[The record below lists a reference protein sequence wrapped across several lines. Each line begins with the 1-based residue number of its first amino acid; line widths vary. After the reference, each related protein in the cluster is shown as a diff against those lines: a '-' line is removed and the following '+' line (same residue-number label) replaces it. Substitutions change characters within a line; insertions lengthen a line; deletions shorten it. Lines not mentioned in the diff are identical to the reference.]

1 MLIILTMTM
10 MPIATA
16 AKTRNDSTNSASVD
30 APYNDNWNDNK
41 SPKRVRIK
49 RHNSVID
56 DSVAMTGGASAFQT
70 QSRNCLIVRRRR
82 PSVLTNIAVATDVCR
97 DYTAMCISAA
107 SLAFSTCRLCFVFSV
122 CLHAVFSLIV
132 AWLHVVFLLFVAR

>member
-10 MPIATA
+10 MPIATT

-56 DSVAMTGGASAFQT
+56 DSVATTGGASAFQT
-70 QSRNCLIVRRRR
+70 QSRNCQIIRRRR
-82 PSVLTNIAVATDVCR
+82 SSVLTNTAVATDVRR
-97 DYTAMCISAA
+97 D
-107 SLAFSTCRLCFVFSV
+107 
-122 CLHAVFSLIV
+122 
-132 AWLHVVFLLFVAR
+132 